1 MYVVGVGQ
9 VCYHDVHIHSA
20 IATLAAAAAATL
32 TANQPRICPRMM
44 ASLFEIVHDCFRTHC
59 HQYAKHTEK
68 HMVFVCIWFV
78 LLLVGVCPNGSN
90 ENLQYMYVYVYMRVL
105 QFISQCHTPA
115 QWPVEIHT
123 NNMFSLSVLRID
135 VNACGNDHV
144 HFRKLMPSFDN
155 LCSG

>member
-68 HMVFVCIWFV
+68 HMVFVCIWF
-78 LLLVGVCPNGSN
+78 LANRLVAHVKMLCEP
-90 ENLQYMYVYVYMRVL
+90 EHCDLRCQL
-105 QFISQCHTPA
+105 FIIAVVSCLPA
-115 QWPVEIHT
+115 
-123 NNMFSLSVLRID
+123 
-135 VNACGNDHV
+135 G
-144 HFRKLMPSFDN
+144 
-155 LCSG
+155 